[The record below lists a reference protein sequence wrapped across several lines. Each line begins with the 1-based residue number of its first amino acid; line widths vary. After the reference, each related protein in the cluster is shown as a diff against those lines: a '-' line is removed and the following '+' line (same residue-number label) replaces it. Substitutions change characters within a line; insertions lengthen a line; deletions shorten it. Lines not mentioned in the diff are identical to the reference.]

1 MSTITDATCWTAM
14 PNGSDGLHVI
24 DIIVD
29 RPEGGHVASVASFQV
44 YGEACADTWAHA
56 SLIAAAPVL
65 LCLLRQAR
73 AALPDAW
80 SAVRGGVPRGLIE
93 EIDAAIEAATAAP
106 PSPSLLPTPPVSSRC
121 AGVRPRRAATGR
133 AYDQAKMGRSG
144 MGRRS
149 APPSAP
155 CRRRGRRRHWTPS
168 RAS

>member
-1 MSTITDATCWTAM
+1 MRTITDATRWAAM

-65 LCLLRQAR
+65 LSLLQQAR

-80 SAVRGGVPRGLIE
+80 SAVRGGVPGELIE
-93 EIDAAIEAATAAP
+93 EIDAAIDAATAAP
-106 PSPSLLPTPPVSSRC
+106 PPPFLP
-121 AGVRPRRAATGR
+121 
-133 AYDQAKMGRSG
+133 
-144 MGRRS
+144 
-149 APPSAP
+149 P
-155 CRRRGRRRHWTPS
+155 CLP
-168 RAS
+168 